1 MNHQVEVKFSAHL
14 KRFVDLPDAYQATGE
29 TVRDVVDSLET
40 DFPGV
45 SGYLLHE
52 NGKMRQHVNLF
63 LDDRMITD
71 RVGLTDSLES
81 TKTIF
86 VMQALSGG

>member
-1 MNHQVEVKFSAHL
+1 MTHDVEVKFSAHL
-14 KRFVDLPDAYQATGE
+14 KRFVELPDVYRTSGE
-29 TVRDVVDSLET
+29 TIRDVVDALES

-52 NGKMRQHVNLF
+52 NGKLRQHVNLF
-63 LDDRMITD
+63 LDDKMITD
-71 RVGLTDSLES
+71 RTGLSDSLES